1 MEFEL
6 WSKIIKVNL
15 RYNFLPHLI
24 TAFIIVLLAPVVFE
38 TDSLDAKLS
47 AQPLEMFLCLAG
59 AVLFTPIFLPEQ
71 DENIRD
77 LIRSK
82 RTNHLAVCA
91 LRVAYSAAAL
101 AAIVGGFTLFMR
113 ACESAVSLEH
123 FLGAFASALFLGVLG
138 LVGAGISGNVTVGY
152 MTTMVYYIV
161 NFTLKEK
168 LGNFYLFS
176 MSTGEGGGKLF
187 LYAVSLVLIAI
198 VFAWKRGREI

>member
-1 MEFEL
+1 LEFEL
-6 WSKIIKVNL
+6 WSKIIKINL
-15 RYNFLPHLI
+15 RYNFLPHLV
-24 TAFIIVLLAPVVFE
+24 TALIIVLLAPVVFE

-59 AVLFTPIFLPEQ
+59 AILFTPIFLPEQ

-91 LRVAYSAAAL
+91 LRVAYSAVAL
-101 AAIVGGFTLFMR
+101 AAIVGGFTLFMHTR
-113 ACESAVSLEH
+113 ESAVSLEH
-123 FLGAFASALFLGVLG
+123 FLGAFASALFLGALG
-138 LVGAGISGNVTVGY
+138 LFGAGISGNVTVGY
-152 MTTMVYYIV
+152 MTTMIYYIV

-176 MSTGEGGGKLF
+176 LSTGEGGGKLF
-187 LYAVSLVLIAI
+187 LFAASLILLAL
-198 VFAWKRGREI
+198 VFGWKKGREG

>member
-6 WSKIIKVNL
+6 WLKIIKVNL
-15 RYNFLPHLI
+15 RHNFLPHLSAALI
-24 TAFIIVLLAPVVFE
+24 VVLLTPVIFE

-59 AVLFTPIFLPEQ
+59 AILLTPVFLPEQ
-71 DENIRD
+71 DENICD

-91 LRVAYSAAAL
+91 LRAAYSVAAL
-101 AAIVGGFTLFMR
+101 AAVVGGFTLFMR
-113 ACESAVSLEH
+113 TRESAVGLEH
-123 FLGAFASALFLGVLG
+123 FFGAFASALFLGAIGFL
-138 LVGAGISGNVTVGY
+138 GAGISGNVTVGY
-152 MTTMVYYIV
+152 MTAMIYYIV

-187 LYAVSLVLIAI
+187 LYAASLVLIAI
-198 VFAWKRGREI
+198 VFGWKKEKEG